1 VAVASIII
9 SEADPDVRRLL
20 SVLMERQGHE
30 AVALDRRVEIPPR
43 GDLLLLEP
51 TVEWCVEQA
60 RVARHLDPDL
70 PIVCMGFLP
79 RGAAKLA
86 AGPIAFLEKPFSV
99 EALEAAVAAL
109 VPSPI

>member
-1 VAVASIII
+1 VAVASILI

-20 SVLMERQGHE
+20 VVLMERLGHE
-30 AVALDRRVEIPPR
+30 AVVLDRRVEVPPR

-51 TVEWCVEQA
+51 TVGWCVEQA
-60 RVARHLDPDL
+60 RLARLFYPEL

-79 RGAAKLA
+79 RGGSSLA
-86 AGPIAFLEKPFSV
+86 RGPIAFLEKPFSV

-109 VPSPI
+109 VPSPV